1 MKRYCYYIIV
11 LSMIFLT
18 IMAPIARADDS
29 LLWPRDV
36 KFSHSYAF
44 VAPVIADEWLYFPS
58 FSYSTEMGWFGQLMK
73 FRFTEQGTVLDLDG
87 VPVLD

>member
-1 MKRYCYYIIV
+1 MKHHYRHIIV
-11 LSMIFLT
+11 LYMIFLT

-29 LLWPRDV
+29 LLWPSDV

-58 FSYSTEMGWFGQLMK
+58 FSYSTEMGWYIK
-73 FRFTEQGTVLDLDG
+73 Y
-87 VPVLD
+87 

>member
-44 VAPVIADEWLYFPS
+44 VAPVIADE
-58 FSYSTEMGWFGQLMK
+58 
-73 FRFTEQGTVLDLDG
+73 
-87 VPVLD
+87 